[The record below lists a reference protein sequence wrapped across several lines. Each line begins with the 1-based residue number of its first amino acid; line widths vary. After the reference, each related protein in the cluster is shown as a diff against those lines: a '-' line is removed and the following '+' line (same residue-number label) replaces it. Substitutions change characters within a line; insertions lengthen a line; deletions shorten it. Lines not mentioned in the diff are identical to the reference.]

1 MDGATAGAE
10 AKIMDKGGAGLGV
23 GASILTKDHRLI
35 IQKDRTRQVL

>member
-23 GASILTKDHRLI
+23 GAKKNFGSATLI
-35 IQKDRTRQVL
+35 